1 MHFFRCQKFS
11 LPVIILNQ
19 QVDSQKAATKQVN
32 QMQNRL
38 TEKSVH
44 SERSTEPSATGRRVQ
59 KEEKRIGLL
68 NKETAKVRGVFDSF
82 SLLHTFA
89 MIS

>member
-11 LPVIILNQ
+11 LPVITLNQ

-44 SERSTEPSATGRRVQ
+44 SERSAEPSAAGRRVQ
-59 KEEKRIGLL
+59 KEKRVGLL
-68 NKETAKVRGVFDSF
+68 NKESAQVRGVFDSPYCVP
-82 SLLHTFA
+82 SL
-89 MIS
+89 